1 MENSYKQGGSTFSKG
16 FSGLLS
22 GSAFIF
28 ACRLSGAVLTFATQA
43 LLARW
48 MGAEELGIY
57 VLAFSWLILL
67 STVAGLGYPTA
78 ALKFIGQYIAHNDIA
93 KIYGFIRHSQLT
105 IFGISSTLASAAVLL
120 IVLLKEKYIPAT
132 HADTLIVALL
142 CLPVYALFNLHDRIA
157 HAHTWFVM
165 AMLPT
170 MVLRPLLF
178 FLIIYISSVFV
189 YKIPAATSMSLHFM
203 VFLLVASGQY
213 LILHRKLR
221 HTYPLTPASYETKP
235 WRRTALP
242 LLAISLFTQ
251 YTADINIIIAGF
263 FLTPVE
269 IAIYSVSFRVALLIG
284 FAIFAV
290 HSMLIPRIS
299 RLHTENKLEEMQRL
313 VMHATQL
320 TFVGSLTS
328 LLLLFYFG
336 KQLLGLFGE
345 EFIVGFEP
353 LMILAGSQLVIAM
366 AGPLSALLSMT
377 GLQRHCL
384 HIFAW
389 ALLATILLNILLIPL
404 FGINGAALSVL
415 LVTLFWSIWAHA
427 LIARHLN
434 MDSSILAFRNT

>member
-1 MENSYKQGGSTFSKG
+1 MDNSDKRRSSPFSKG
-16 FSGLLS
+16 LSGLLG

-28 ACRLSGAVLTFATQA
+28 ACRLSGAVLTFVTQA

-48 MGAEELGIY
+48 IGAEELGIY

-67 STVAGLGYPTA
+67 STITGLGYPTA
-78 ALKFIGQYIAHNDIA
+78 ALKFIGQYIAQNDTA
-93 KIYGFIRHSQLT
+93 KIRGFISHSQLT
-105 IFGISSTLASAAVLL
+105 VLGISSTLAGTAILL
-120 IVLLKEKYIPAT
+120 LLLQKELFIPAT
-132 HADTLIVALL
+132 HTGTLIIALL
-142 CLPVYALFNLHDRIA
+142 CVPVYALFNLHDRIA
-157 HAHTWFVM
+157 HAHTWFTM

-178 FLIIYISSVFV
+178 FLIIYVSSVFV
-189 YKIPAATSMSLHFM
+189 NIIPAETSMSLHFM
-203 VFLLVASGQY
+203 VFLLVAAGQY
-213 LILHRKLR
+213 MLLHRKLR
-221 HTYPLTPASYETKP
+221 HTYPPTSASYETKL
-235 WRRTALP
+235 WCRTAMP

-263 FLTPVE
+263 FLTPIE

-320 TFVGSLTS
+320 TFAGSLTS
-328 LLLLFYFG
+328 ILLLFYFG
-336 KQLLGLFGE
+336 KPLLALFGD
-345 EFIVGFEP
+345 EFIIGFEP

-389 ALLATILLNILLIPL
+389 ALLATILLNVLLIPL

-427 LIARHLN
+427 LVARHLN
-434 MDSSILAFRNT
+434 VDSSILAFRNA